1 MSVEKNI
8 RFELIARLCP
18 NATGAELRSVAT
30 EAGMFAIRARRKVA
44 TERDFLDSVEQ
55 VFRFGFSFR
64 SPFLRRDA
72 VLTMSTLSLPQT
84 RSEVFVDGSV
94 RSVQLVVGLDGMMIA
109 ARLLV
114 EVACSACGLSTL
126 RSRGVQA
133 QVEMMDGEPA
143 AGSNLMTGWTL
154 LQDVYGS

>member
-1 MSVEKNI
+1 
-8 RFELIARLCP
+8 
-18 NATGAELRSVAT
+18 
-30 EAGMFAIRARRKVA
+30 
-44 TERDFLDSVEQ
+44 
-55 VFRFGFSFR
+55 
-64 SPFLRRDA
+64 
-72 VLTMSTLSLPQT
+72 
-84 RSEVFVDGSV
+84 
-94 RSVQLVVGLDGMMIA
+94 MIA

-114 EVACSACGLSTL
+114 EVACSACGLLTL

>member
-55 VFRFGFSFR
+55 VFRFVSSFR

-72 VLTMSTLSLPQT
+72 VLTMSTLSFHHRQGQKF
-84 RSEVFVDGSV
+84 S
-94 RSVQLVVGLDGMMIA
+94 
-109 ARLLV
+109 
-114 EVACSACGLSTL
+114 ST
-126 RSRGVQA
+126 A
-133 QVEMMDGEPA
+133 QYA
-143 AGSNLMTGWTL
+143 QYN
-154 LQDVYGS
+154 